1 MARSGRS
8 RRHRA
13 AAPSAAAVLLLA
25 ATAAMVAPE
34 RAAARPLRDPNNPIP
49 APGTYQAAQIY
60 HAETAM
66 PGSAESEM
74 AAGHAAAAYHAQQQ
88 EMQGQHQFQDPQ
100 QQQQQEQHYQQQ
112 IPYYPG
118 AGGNYAVAGGA
129 SSRDGYAASAT
140 GGAVGALWPQAMA
153 QAART
158 GGGPFAGPYGGYG
171 GGMYGR
177 NGFYY
182 GRDRTQWPN
191 HSAGSMAIA
200 GGQTAAIAST
210 GKASAAA
217 FGGKRRM
224 L

>member
-1 MARSGRS
+1 MAPRPS
-8 RRHRA
+8 RNTQRRRRA

-25 ATAAMVAPE
+25 ATATIMVGPQGAS
-34 RAAARPLRDPNNPIP
+34 ARPLRDPNNPIP
-49 APGTYQAAQIY
+49 ASGTYQAAQQY
-60 HAETAM
+60 HAGTAV
-66 PGSAESEM
+66 PGGGGAESEL
-74 AAGHAAAAYHAQQQ
+74 AAGHAAAAFHQQQQ
-88 EMQGQHQFQDPQ
+88 EMEQQHHQEQ
-100 QQQQQEQHYQQQ
+100 QQQPP
-112 IPYYPG
+112 PYYPSYG
-118 AGGNYAVAGGA
+118 GSGGNYAVAGGA
-129 SSRDGYAASAT
+129 TTREGYAASAT

-217 FGGKRRM
+217 FGGRKR
-224 L
+224 LQ